1 MNIRT
6 LLGTG
11 LALAAACALAQ
22 SPPPTAPLS
31 FEVAS
36 LKPAAPPSGRGMR
49 IVMGGNDPGRL
60 NYSNVSMRDLI
71 RQAYQLKDYQITGP
85 EWLDTERYELVAKL
99 PDGAPKEQAPM
110 MLQTLLAERF
120 KMAVHRE
127 KKDLPAYALTVARRG
142 SKMKEFVEA
151 PEDTAGGPGSAS
163 GRGGGFGGGFEG
175 PGPIKMGAD
184 GMPKMPAG
192 HPGMIFM
199 SGMGRVQMQGV
210 PMSNFADFLSR
221 QLTKPVVDET
231 GLTAKYDIALNWTPE
246 PGEGPV
252 GMKMMRQPDGGPGGG
267 EGRGPNDA
275 TAPAAPP
282 LAAALQQQLGLRLE
296 PKKLP
301 VEMLVVDHAE
311 KIPTEN

>member
-1 MNIRT
+1 MTIRT

-11 LALAAACALAQ
+11 LTLAAACAQAQ
-22 SPPPTAPLS
+22 SPTPATPLS

-36 LKPAAPPSGRGMR
+36 LKPAPPPSGRGMR
-49 IVMGGNDPGRL
+49 IMMGGNDPGRL
-60 NYSNVSMRDLI
+60 NYSNVSMRDLV
-71 RQAYQLKDYQITGP
+71 RQAYQLKDYQIAGP
-85 EWLDTERYELVAKL
+85 EWLDTERYDLVAKL
-99 PDGAPKEQAPM
+99 PDGAPKDQAPM

-127 KKDLPAYALTVARRG
+127 KKDLPAYALTVAKGG
-142 SKMKEFVEA
+142 SKLKEFVPA
-151 PEDTAGGPGSAS
+151 PEDAAGGPNPAS
-163 GRGGGFGGGFEG
+163 GRGGGFDG

-192 HPGMIFM
+192 RPGMIFM
-199 SGMGRVQMQGV
+199 TGMGRVQMQGML
-210 PMSNFADFLSR
+210 MSDFVDFLSR

-252 GMKMMRQPDGGPGGG
+252 GMKMMMMRQSGDGGPGGG

-275 TAPAAPP
+275 TAPSAPP

-296 PKKLP
+296 SKKLP
-301 VEMLVVDHAE
+301 VEMLVVDRAE